1 MASLSEKQKRFI
13 SEYLKDNNATQAAI
27 RAGYSA
33 KTARSVGSENLTKP
47 DIAAAI
53 ARKQESIAKKAE
65 WTATDRLSALKGIFD
80 KEADK
85 DARIGIAAIAEAN
98 KMQGSYAP
106 SKHEHK
112 GQFTILNLTPEI
124 IGKLS
129 ADERNV
135 LAAAVPVLDK
145 LGFFAGHDRSGGT
158 EGGSEQED

>member
-13 SEYLKDNNATQAAI
+13 SEYLIDNNATQAAI

-47 DIAAAI
+47 DIASAI
-53 ARKQESIAKKAE
+53 ARKQQSIANKAE
-65 WTATDRLSALKGIFD
+65 WTAAERLLALKGIFD
-80 KEADK
+80 KEREK

-112 GQFTILNLTPEI
+112 GQFTVINITAKQLEALTDDELVKLEEAYPILQ
-124 IGKLS
+124 
-129 ADERNV
+129 
-135 LAAAVPVLDK
+135 K
-145 LGFFAGHDRSGGT
+145 LGLISAGNTSGETG
-158 EGGSEQED
+158 EGSE

>member
-1 MASLSEKQKRFI
+1 MPA
-13 SEYLKDNNATQAAI
+13 LKNTRHEMFAQALARGATATDAYSQ
-27 RAGYSA
+27 AGY
-33 KTARSVGSENLTKP
+33 KGDRTAASRLSTNVN
-47 DIAAAI
+47 I
-53 ARKQESIAKKAE
+53 ARRVGEIKSRVAEKAE
-65 WTATDRLSALKGIFD
+65 WSAADRLLSLKGIFD
-80 KEADK
+80 KEAEK

-135 LAAAVPVLDK
+135 LAAAIPVLDK
-145 LGFFAGHDRSGGT
+145 LGFFAGHDRGGGA